1 MTALERAI
9 RYSLYKQ
16 RLPRN
21 VRRGWVI
28 ARRAS
33 RDHDAL
39 RVAFGL
45 ALMGYGYAQKRNAP
59 HLIYKASIDVDQGMS
74 IRILRGRRPIAETG
88 PLP

>member
-9 RYSLYKQ
+9 RHSLYKRVPRKV
-16 RLPRN
+16 RL
-21 VRRGWVI
+21 GWGI

-45 ALMGYGYAQKRNAP
+45 AIMGYGYAQERNGP
-59 HLIYKASIDVDQGMS
+59 RLIYKTSIDVDQGMS